1 MTSTS
6 PSSASRTALIT
17 GATGDI
23 GSALTQ
29 TLIRKGYSKI
39 AIAGLE
45 ADILEQMATWSTPT
59 CELVPFPVN
68 LLNAD
73 EADGLFAKAQVA
85 LGEIDVLINN
95 AGITRDSLILR
106 MADKDWDMVLRLNL
120 EACFRVCRAAARPM
134 MARRYGRIINT
145 SSVVGCMGNS
155 GQTNYCASKAGLI
168 GFSKA
173 LAQEL
178 GPRGITVN
186 CVAPGFIESAMT
198 AAIPEAAQEKM
209 LSMVPLKR
217 MGTPQEVADAI
228 AFLASDR
235 AGYITGTVLHVNGGL
250 YMA

>member
-1 MTSTS
+1 M
-6 PSSASRTALIT
+6 ASVSEGRTALIT

-23 GSALTQ
+23 GKALTKA
-29 TLIRKGYSKI
+29 LISDGYTKL
-39 AIAGLE
+39 ALAGLE
-45 ADILEQMATWSTPT
+45 ADILKQMTTWATPN
-59 CELVPFPVN
+59 CDLVPFPVN
-68 LLNAD
+68 LLNAE
-73 EADGLFAKAQVA
+73 EADGLFAKAQEA
-85 LGEIDVLINN
+85 LGHIDVLVNN
-95 AGITRDSLILR
+95 AGITRDSLILK

-134 MARRYGRIINT
+134 MVRQYGRIINT
-145 SSVVGCMGNS
+145 SSVVGCMGNP

-178 GPRGITVN
+178 GARNITVN

-209 LSMVPLKR
+209 LSMVPLRR
-217 MGTPQEVADAI
+217 MGLPEEVADAV

-235 AGYITGTVLHVNGGL
+235 AAYITGTVLHVNGGL

>member
-1 MTSTS
+1 MTSS
-6 PSSASRTALIT
+6 IEGRTALIT

-23 GSALTQ
+23 GKAITKAFIRDGYTKLAL
-29 TLIRKGYSKI
+29 
-39 AIAGLE
+39 AGLE
-45 ADILEQMATWSTPT
+45 ADILEQMKSWATPT
-59 CELVPFPVN
+59 CEVVPFPVN
-68 LLNAD
+68 LMNAD
-73 EADGLFAKAQVA
+73 EADGLFAKAQQA
-85 LGEIDVLINN
+85 LGRVDVLVNN
-95 AGITRDSLILR
+95 AGITRDRLILK
-106 MADKDWDMVLRLNL
+106 MEDKDWDMVLRLNL

-134 MARRYGRIINT
+134 MVQQHGRIINT
-145 SSVVGCMGNS
+145 SSVVGCMGNP

-178 GPRGITVN
+178 GARNITVN

-198 AAIPEAAQEKM
+198 AAIPEVAQEKM
-209 LSMVPLKR
+209 LSMVPLRR
-217 MGTPQEVADAI
+217 MGLPEEVADAV